1 VSYSERSVLITGIQG
16 QTGSYLA
23 DSYVSSGW
31 TVHGTANVPKTSLA
45 EKSIHL
51 HSVDFEIRGS
61 LKSLLER
68 LEPDVVINL
77 AAVSS
82 VAQSWKQP
90 LKTFSVNALAVAEIG
105 AYLSELPTPKK
116 RQTRVIQASSSEIFG
131 SPDVSP
137 QTELTPLHP
146 TNPYGASKAAAHMLG
161 QTYRAAGFH
170 WSNCILYNHESP
182 RRPPSFL
189 SRKVSLAVA
198 RISLGLQDGVEL
210 GSLDPERD
218 WGWAPDYADAISRVA
233 ALEKSGDF
241 IVASGISHSVEE
253 LVTEAF
259 AAVGISDWK
268 PFVTSSTNFLRPKE
282 TKSSVGNSAKLR
294 AASGWA
300 PTVNFAEMVRALVN
314 ADLEKQKTL
323 AP

>member
-90 LKTFSVNALAVAEIG
+90 LETFSVNALAVAEIG

-137 QTELTPLHP
+137 QTELTPLQP

-218 WGWAPDYADAISRVA
+218 WGWAPDYARAISLVGTLDEA
-233 ALEKSGDF
+233 GDF
-241 IVASGISHSVEE
+241 VIASGTSHSVRDF
-253 LVTEAF
+253 VVEAF
-259 AAVGISDWK
+259 ATVGITDWSS
-268 PFVTSSTNFLRPKE
+268 FVTSSAEFIRPRE
-282 TKSSVGNSAKLR
+282 TRRSVGDASKLKR
-294 AASGWA
+294 ATGWL
-300 PTVNFAEMVRALVN
+300 PTVSFSEMVKALVN
-314 ADLEKQKTL
+314 SDLEEQIKSVH
-323 AP
+323 